1 MATTISLTSQSYEGR
16 YLRLDCTQTIDIAA
30 NKSQIAWTLSS
41 IGGIEV
47 YYATGATTVTIG
59 GTVVYYCGRM
69 AWNSYKFPAAKGSV
83 SGTIDIY
90 HDDNGS
96 KTIDVAMSTAIY
108 YSAVQGVQKSWT
120 LDTIPRASQPSCITY
135 PQTTEH
141 VGTLGGSFHIHM
153 NSADGSF
160 RHALY
165 YWRNNKWNLIA
176 TEVENNYLWTTPV
189 DLANDVPNSMEYA
202 GQIAVDTYSGSK
214 FIGTKTVNFKA
225 DVPAYN
231 ITGTVSVTGNNLY
244 QGLYVEGKSSAT
256 ITVAPKSAYSAT
268 IKSITSTVDGKSY
281 SGSPFT
287 TSVFSKGTKS
297 VKSVI
302 VDSRGKTATIWS
314 SEFNVVEYSL
324 PWITSFTVER
334 QENGTTV
341 IAKLQ
346 GGVSSIGNK
355 NTKSF
360 EVTLNGVTKSITASG
375 YTVDGTATFTNVSTD
390 DSFEVTAKISDY
402 YTSVS
407 KNATIPTVAVTL
419 DFHHS
424 GKGIAMGKVAQEE
437 NLLDL
442 AWDLKIKGN
451 LLADFVVEQGSSGI
465 WIYRKWNSG
474 IAECWGVS
482 DVITQTT
489 STDWNIMTSNI
500 GTPAVSYPFEF
511 KNPPVVSPS
520 VHIHDMNFWLVTMSA
535 GTTTKTP
542 TYQIARGKSAST
554 VNFKMGYYVFG
565 QWK

>member
-1 MATTISLTSQSYEGR
+1 MANTITLTSQSYEGR

-47 YYATGATTVTIG
+47 YYATGATTVSIG

-90 HDDNGS
+90 HDDNGA
-96 KTIDVAMSTAIY
+96 KTIDVAMATAIY
-108 YSAVQGVQKSWT
+108 YSTVQGVQKSWT
-120 LDTIPRASQPSCITY
+120 LDNIPRASQPSCITY

-141 VGTLGGSFHIHM
+141 VGTLGDSFHIHM

-189 DLANDVPNSMEYA
+189 DLANDVPNSTEYV
-202 GQIAVDTYSGSK
+202 GLIAVDTYSGST
-214 FIGTKTVNFKA
+214 FIGTKTVNFRA

-231 ITGTVSVTGNNLY
+231 ITGTVSVAGNNLY

-256 ITVAPKSAYSAT
+256 IAVAPKSAYSAT
-268 IKSITSTVDGKSY
+268 IESITSTVDDKSY

-287 TSVFSKGTKS
+287 TSIFSKGTKS
-297 VKSVI
+297 VKTVI
-302 VDSRGKTATIWS
+302 TDSRGKTATIWS

-334 QENGTTV
+334 QEDGTTV

-346 GGVSSIGNK
+346 GGVSPINNK

-360 EVTLNGVTKSITASG
+360 EVTLNGVTKGVTASG
-375 YTVDGTATFTNVSTD
+375 YTVDGTVTFTDVPTD
-390 DSFEVTAKISDY
+390 ESFTATARVADWYTYTAKE
-402 YTSVS
+402 
-407 KNATIPTVAVTL
+407 ATLPTINVTL

-424 GKGIAMGKVAQEE
+424 GKGIAMGKVAEEE

-451 LLADFVVEQGSSGI
+451 LLADFIVEQGTSGI
-465 WIYRKWNSG
+465 WTYRKWNSG
-474 IAECWGVS
+474 IAECWGTYEQKNVS
-482 DVITQTT
+482 VSNAWGAMFESQGYNVALPSGLFKATPTFTVALDSSLGCMLQMYSQGTT
-489 STDWNIMTSNI
+489 SS
-500 GTPAVSYPFEF
+500 TPYWCAIRPY
-511 KNPPVVSPS
+511 
-520 VHIHDMNFWLVTMSA
+520 A
-535 GTTTKTP
+535 GTIDNLK
-542 TYQIARGKSAST
+542 ASIT
-554 VNFKMGYYVFG
+554 AKGR
-565 QWK
+565 WK